1 MCRIA
6 RNPEILTE
14 WEVSGMSGVLMN
26 GIQWEHCNGCHAW
39 VDISKLAYELPSII
53 YPYGRDL
60 CGTCTA

>member
-1 MCRIA
+1 
-6 RNPEILTE
+6 
-14 WEVSGMSGVLMN
+14 MSGVLMN